1 MEKHGSE
8 IRCSMF
14 PRKSK
19 PSSQFTHFPYRLHSF
34 ICKSLGF
41 LGNSFSFVYVILDV
55 SISIESTC
63 GIEREVFGFSKDS
76 VGMGKVNTPL
86 NLLSELN
93 RTDILLFQTQ
103 WPVFLRLFLRC
114 FSREQHYTFYFK
126 RSGITCSMEFTF
138 YLCRKT

>member
-8 IRCSMF
+8 IRCSTF
-14 PRKSK
+14 HRKSK
-19 PSSQFTHFPYRLHSF
+19 PSPQFTNFPYRLHSF

-41 LGNSFSFVYVILDV
+41 LSNSFSFVCVILDV

-93 RTDILLFQTQ
+93 RTEYPTFSNPMAL
-103 WPVFLRLFLRC
+103 FLRLFLRY
-114 FSREQHYTFYFK
+114 FFREQCC
-126 RSGITCSMEFTF
+126 IVCLMVFTF
-138 YLCRKT
+138 YLCRQT